1 MSLLTGLSRWLGLG
15 HDETDDP
22 DTLMRRKVMRL
33 AWPAV
38 IQGLLMTSIQVVDT
52 FLVSL
57 LSDDALAAVGTASQL
72 IFVMF
77 VALIAIEIGA
87 SVLVAQ
93 SVGAGDRE
101 TAGIVA
107 RQSITLGLLLAIPV
121 SLLGWLLR
129 HQLIGAFGLDPE
141 VRKLGVEYW
150 SVVSLAIFVVMLVFV
165 LSGILQGSGDT
176 ATPMWG
182 TAVATVTNSLFAY
195 LLIFGKWGFPELGVA
210 GSAWGSVIGWSTE
223 VVFLVAMIGRGSR
236 PFTFFRRSGWWPSME
251 TTRGIFRV
259 GGPTA
264 IEDLA
269 ISTGLAVHTGI
280 VAVLGT
286 ASLAAHR
293 IVFNALNL
301 SFMPGFGLAIAAT
314 ALVGQAIGA
323 RDPASGRLATRIS
336 AQFAVLWMGSMGLIY
351 FALAG
356 PIAGIFTGDAD
367 VRSIGASSMQALATS
382 QVFWGML
389 FVFSGALRGTGK
401 SLYPAIVNAIM
412 IWAAVGLSFGL
423 VEYGGYG
430 LASTWLAYLP
440 AAGIAVYFLWRR
452 VRSETLLDESRGD
465 ARNWALL
472 IDPEPVGRQDQEA
485 GIVVE
490 AAGSEREP
498 VGSVVRD

>member
-1 MSLLTGLSRWLGLG
+1 MHVTAVLIRWLGLG
-15 HDETDDP
+15 REATDDP
-22 DTLMRRKVMRL
+22 DTLMRRRVMRL

-38 IQGLLMTSIQVVDT
+38 VQGLLMTSIQVVDT

-93 SVGAGDRE
+93 AVGAGKHE
-101 TAGIVA
+101 TAGTVA
-107 RQSITLGLLLAIPV
+107 RQSITLGLMLAIPV
-121 SLLGWLLR
+121 SLLGYALR
-129 HQLIGAFGLDPE
+129 HELIGMFGLEPNVAD
-141 VRKLGVEYW
+141 LGVEYW
-150 SVVSLAIFVVMLVFV
+150 GVVSLAIFVVMLVFV

-182 TAVATVTNSLFAY
+182 TAVATVTNTFFAY
-195 LLIFGKWGFPELGVA
+195 VLIFGTWGFPELGVA

-223 VVFLVAMIGRGSR
+223 VVFLLVMIGRGER
-236 PFTFFRRSGWWPSME
+236 PFEFFRRAGWWPGME
-251 TTRGIFRV
+251 TTRGILRV

-280 VAVLGT
+280 VAILGT

-314 ALVGQAIGA
+314 ALVGQSVGA
-323 RDPASGRLATRIS
+323 RDPASGRLATKVC
-336 AQFAVLWMGSMGLIY
+336 AQYAVLWMGSMGLIY

-356 PIAGIFTGDAD
+356 PIAGIFTSDAE
-367 VRSIGASSMQALATS
+367 VRSIGADSMQALATS
-382 QVFWGML
+382 QVFWGMI
-389 FVFSGALRGTGK
+389 FVFSGTLRGTGK
-401 SLYPAIVNAIM
+401 SFYPAIVNSIM
-412 IWAAVGLSFGL
+412 IWAAVGLGYAL
-423 VEYGGYG
+423 VRGGGYG
-430 LASTWLAYLP
+430 LASTWLVYLP
-440 AAGIAVYFLWRR
+440 VAGVTVFFLWRR
-452 VRSETLLDESRGD
+452 IRTEPLLDERRGD

-472 IDPEPVGRQDQEA
+472 LDPEPVRERSDPE
-485 GIVVE
+485 VVDKD
-490 AAGSEREP
+490 AASDRRPP
-498 VGSVVRD
+498 VGAVRE

>member
-1 MSLLTGLSRWLGLG
+1 MIVQRVIDWLGFG
-15 HDETDDP
+15 RGMTDDP
-22 DTLMRRKVMRL
+22 ETLLRRRVMRL
-33 AWPAV
+33 AWPAIV
-38 IQGLLMTSIQVVDT
+38 QGLLMTSIQVVDT

-93 SVGAGDRE
+93 AVGAGDRE
-101 TAGIVA
+101 IAGLVA
-107 RQSITLGLLLAIPV
+107 RQSITLGLMLAIPI
-121 SLLGWLLR
+121 SILGYVLR
-129 HQLIGAFGLDPE
+129 HQLIGVFGLEPE
-141 VRKLGVEYW
+141 VADLGVEYW
-150 SVVSLAIFVVMLVFV
+150 SVVSLAMFIVMLVFV

-182 TAVATVTNSLFAY
+182 TAVATVANTFFAY
-195 LLIFGKWGFPELGVA
+195 VLIFGKWGFPELGVA

-223 VVFLVAMIGRGSR
+223 VVFLLVMIHHGNR
-236 PFTFFRRSGWWPSME
+236 PFHFFSRSGWWPSWE
-251 TTRGIFRV
+251 TTRGVVKV

-314 ALVGQAIGA
+314 ALVGQSVGA
-323 RDPASGRLATRIS
+323 RDPASGRLATKIC
-336 AQFAVLWMGSMGLIY
+336 AQYAVLWMGSMGLIY
-351 FALAG
+351 FILAR
-356 PIAGIFTGDAD
+356 PIAGLFTGDAE
-367 VRSIGASSMQALATS
+367 VQTIGAESMQALALS

-389 FVFSGALRGTGK
+389 FVFSGTLRGTGK
-401 SLYPAIVNAIM
+401 SLYPAIVNSIM
-412 IWAAVGLSFGL
+412 IWFAVGLSLVLVQRFGF
-423 VEYGGYG
+423 G
-430 LASTWLAYLP
+430 LASTWLAFLP
-440 AAGIAVYFLWRR
+440 VAAVTDFFLWRR
-452 VRSETLLDESRGD
+452 VRSEPLLDENHSD

-472 IDPEPVGRQDQEA
+472 SEPQIRVDDSGPGLEGPGAIEPATDPVRTG
-485 GIVVE
+485 
-490 AAGSEREP
+490 
-498 VGSVVRD
+498 VRD

>member
-1 MSLLTGLSRWLGLG
+1 MNATAMLIRWLGLG
-15 HDETDDP
+15 REDTDDP
-22 DTLMRRKVMRL
+22 ETLVRRRVMRL
-33 AWPAV
+33 AWPAIV
-38 IQGLLMTSIQVVDT
+38 QGLLMTSIQVVDT

-57 LSDDALAAVGTASQL
+57 MSDDALAAVGTASQL

-93 SVGAGDRE
+93 AVGAGERE
-101 TAGIVA
+101 AAGSVA
-107 RQSITLGLLLAIPV
+107 RQSITLGLMLAIPV
-121 SLLGWLLR
+121 SFLGYALR
-129 HQLIGAFGLDPE
+129 YELIGLFGLEPNVAE
-141 VRKLGVEYW
+141 LGVEYW
-150 SVVSLAIFVVMLVFV
+150 GVVSLAIFIVMLVFV

-182 TAVATVTNSLFAY
+182 TAVATITNTFFAY
-195 LLIFGKWGFPELGVA
+195 VLIFGEWGFPELGVA

-223 VVFLVAMIGRGSR
+223 VVFLLIMIGRGRR
-236 PFTFFRRSGWWPSME
+236 PFDFFSRSDWWPSWE
-251 TTRGIFRV
+251 TTRGITRV

-280 VAVLGT
+280 VAILGT

-314 ALVGQAIGA
+314 ALVGQSVGA
-323 RDPASGRLATRIS
+323 RDPASGRLATKVC
-336 AQFAVLWMGSMGLIY
+336 AQYAVLWMGSMGLIY
-351 FALAG
+351 FVLAG
-356 PIAGIFTGDAD
+356 PIAAIFTGDAD
-367 VRSIGASSMQALATS
+367 VRSIGADSMRALALS

-389 FVFSGALRGTGK
+389 FVFSGTLRGTGK
-401 SLYPAIVNAIM
+401 SLYPAVVNSIM
-412 IWAAVGLSFGL
+412 IWAAVGLGYVL
-423 VEYGGYG
+423 VRQGGYG

-440 AAGIAVYFLWRR
+440 VAGVSVYFLWRR
-452 VRSETLLDESRGD
+452 VKTEPLLDESRGD

-472 IDPEPVGRQDQEA
+472 LDPEPVREQPERSPLVDVTEPEPRETA
-485 GIVVE
+485 G
-490 AAGSEREP
+490 AG
-498 VGSVVRD
+498 VRD

>member
-1 MSLLTGLSRWLGLG
+1 MNAFAMIIRWLGFDKG
-15 HDETDDP
+15 ETDDP
-22 DTLMRRKVMRL
+22 ETLMRRRVMRL

-38 IQGLLMTSIQVVDT
+38 VQGLLMTSIQVVDT

-93 SVGAGDRE
+93 AVGAGDRE
-101 TAGIVA
+101 TAGKVA
-107 RQSITLGLLLAIPV
+107 RESITLGLLLAIPV
-121 SLLGWLLR
+121 SILGYVLRYQLLGL
-129 HQLIGAFGLDPE
+129 FGLEPAVE
-141 VRKLGVEYW
+141 QLGVEYW
-150 SVVSLAIFVVMLVFV
+150 GVVSLAIALVMLVFV

-182 TAVATVTNSLFAY
+182 TAVATVVNTVFAY
-195 LLIFGKWGFPELGVA
+195 VLIFGKWGLPELGVA
-210 GSAWGSVIGWSTE
+210 GSAWGSVIGWSAQ
-223 VVFLVAMIGRGSR
+223 VVFLLVMMGRGSR
-236 PFTFFRRSGWWPSME
+236 PFTFFRRSAWWPGME
-251 TTRGIFRV
+251 TTRGIFKV

-264 IEDLA
+264 VEDLA

-314 ALVGQAIGA
+314 ALVGQAVGA
-323 RDPASGRLATRIS
+323 RDPASGRLATKIS
-336 AQFAVLWMGSMGLIY
+336 AQFAVLWMGSMGVIY
-351 FALAG
+351 FVLAG
-356 PIAGIFTGDAD
+356 PIASIFTGDAE
-367 VRSIGASSMQALATS
+367 VRSIGAQSMQALALS
-382 QVFWGML
+382 QPFWGML

-423 VEYGGYG
+423 VEFGGFG
-430 LASTWLAYLP
+430 LASTWLAFLP
-440 AAGIAVYFLWRR
+440 SAVVAVYFLWRR
-452 VRSETLLDESRGD
+452 VSGEPLLDESRGG

-472 IDPEPVGRQDQEA
+472 LEPEPVELPT
-485 GIVVE
+485 
-490 AAGSEREP
+490 GSGAP
-498 VGSVVRD
+498 VRDVPEVAPEPAGAPVRD

>member
-1 MSLLTGLSRWLGLG
+1 VNVFAMVIRWLGFDKG
-15 HDETDDP
+15 ETDDP
-22 DTLMRRKVMRL
+22 ETLMRRRVMRL

-38 IQGLLMTSIQVVDT
+38 VQGLLMTSIQVVDT

-93 SVGAGDRE
+93 AVGAGDRE
-101 TAGIVA
+101 TAGKVA
-107 RQSITLGLLLAIPV
+107 RESITLGLLLAIPV
-121 SLLGWLLR
+121 SLLGYVLRYQLLG
-129 HQLIGAFGLDPE
+129 LFGLEPAVE
-141 VRKLGVEYW
+141 QLGVEYW
-150 SVVSLAIFVVMLVFV
+150 GVVSLAIALVMLVFV

-182 TAVATVTNSLFAY
+182 TAVATVVNTVFAY
-195 LLIFGKWGFPELGVA
+195 VLIFGKWGFPELGVA
-210 GSAWGSVIGWSTE
+210 GSAWGSVIGWSAQ
-223 VVFLVAMIGRGSR
+223 VVFMLVMIGHGSR
-236 PFTFFRRSGWWPSME
+236 PFTFYRRSGWWPGME
-251 TTRGIFRV
+251 TTRGIFKV

-264 IEDLA
+264 VEDLA

-314 ALVGQAIGA
+314 ALVGQAVGA
-323 RDPASGRLATRIS
+323 RDPASGRLATKIS
-336 AQFAVLWMGSMGLIY
+336 AQFAVLWMGSMGVIY
-351 FALAG
+351 FVLAG
-356 PIAGIFTGDAD
+356 PIASIFTGDAD
-367 VRSIGASSMQALATS
+367 VRSIGAESMQALALS
-382 QVFWGML
+382 QPFWGML

-412 IWAAVGLSFGL
+412 IWAAVGLSYGL
-423 VEYGGYG
+423 VRFGGFG
-430 LASTWLAYLP
+430 LASTWLAFLP
-440 AAGIAVYFLWRR
+440 ASGVAVYFLWRR
-452 VRSETLLDESRGD
+452 VRSEPLLDESRRG

-472 IDPEPVGRQDQEA
+472 LEPVELPTASGATVHDNPEVA
-485 GIVVE
+485 
-490 AAGSEREP
+490 REP
-498 VGSVVRD
+498 AGARVRD

>member
-1 MSLLTGLSRWLGLG
+1 MLARWLGIG
-15 HDETDDP
+15 RAETDDP
-22 DTLMRRKVMRL
+22 ETLMRRRVMRM

-38 IQGLLMTSIQVVDT
+38 VQGLLMTSIQVVDT

-57 LSDDALAAVGTASQL
+57 LSDEALAAVGTASQL

-93 SVGAGDRE
+93 AVGAGSRE
-101 TAGIVA
+101 SAGRVA
-107 RQSITLGLLLAIPV
+107 RQSISLGLLMAIPI
-121 SLLGWLLR
+121 SFLGWALRYQLLGV
-129 HQLIGAFGLDPE
+129 FGLEPVVE
-141 VRKLGVEYW
+141 QLGVEYW
-150 SVVSLAIFVVMLVFV
+150 SVVSLAIFIVMLVFV

-182 TAVATVTNSLFAY
+182 TAVATVVNTVFAY
-195 LLIFGKWGFPELGVA
+195 VLIFGKWGFPELGVA
-210 GSAWGSVIGWSTE
+210 GSAWGSVIGWSSQ
-223 VVFLVAMIGRGSR
+223 VVFMLVMIGRGNR
-236 PFTFFRRSGWWPSME
+236 PFTFFRRRGWWPGME
-251 TTRGIFRV
+251 TARGIFRV

-314 ALVGQAIGA
+314 ALVGQAVGA

-351 FALAG
+351 FLLAG
-356 PIAGIFTGDAD
+356 PIASIFTGDAG
-367 VRSIGASSMQALATS
+367 VRSIGAESMRALALS
-382 QVFWGML
+382 QPFWGML
-389 FVFSGALRGTGK
+389 FVFSGTLRGTGK
-401 SLYPAIVNAIM
+401 SMYPAIVNSIM
-412 IWAAVGLSFGL
+412 IWAAVGLSFVL
-423 VEYGGYG
+423 VQYGGYG
-430 LASTWLAYLP
+430 LASTWLAFIP
-440 AAGIAVYFLWRR
+440 SAGVAVFFLWRR
-452 VRSETLLDESRGD
+452 VRSEPLLDERRRG

-472 IDPEPVGRQDQEA
+472 LEPEPVEPAPVAPG
-485 GIVVE
+485 VVATMTE
-490 AAGSEREP
+490 GAPDP
-498 VGSVVRD
+498 VGANAPD